1 MQHEGGTF
9 SNYVIAISPISSATL
24 CQQKLD
30 DRKNPVA
37 IMREQIIEENLY
49 STALRKG

>member
-9 SNYVIAISPISSATL
+9 SNYVIAISLMNSATL